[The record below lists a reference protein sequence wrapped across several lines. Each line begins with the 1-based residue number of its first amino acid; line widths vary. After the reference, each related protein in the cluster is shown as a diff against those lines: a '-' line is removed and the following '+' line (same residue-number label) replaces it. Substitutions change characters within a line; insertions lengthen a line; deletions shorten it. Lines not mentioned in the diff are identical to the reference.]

1 MKSYKGYLID
11 LDGTVYFGKKRIPT
25 AEKFIRQ
32 LVQEGVPFLFITNNA
47 TRTPEQVAEVLRS
60 EYELPVTAEHVYTSS
75 LAMIDYLYQ
84 HYSTST
90 VYVVGEPSLHEHI
103 QSAGFTV
110 NQTANADVV
119 VQALNRHTTYEEL
132 ATAVLAI
139 RNGASFLVTNIDSN
153 IPTEQGMLPSS
164 GALTAFIQYATQIEP
179 IVMGKPF
186 SPILEGGLKRLG
198 LPADEVLMIGDN
210 YETDIKVG
218 INAGM
223 DTLLVLTGFTQLE
236 DLAQVAIQPTYVR
249 EDLSKWEI

>member
-1 MKSYKGYLID
+1 MQELESELKLPIVIGAFEAQAIALELEKDLIPAPPRPLTHD
-11 LDGTVYFGKKRIPT
+11 LFKNFARVFGVNVTKVVINKLT
-25 AEKFIRQ
+25 
-32 LVQEGVPFLFITNNA
+32 EGVFHSYLFCEQNGVEHTIDA
-47 TRTPEQVAEVLRS
+47 RTSDAIAIALRFKA
-60 EYELPVTAEHVYTSS
+60 P
-75 LAMIDYLYQ
+75 
-84 HYSTST
+84 
-90 VYVVGEPSLHEHI
+90 
-103 QSAGFTV
+103 
-110 NQTANADVV
+110 
-119 VQALNRHTTYEEL
+119 
-132 ATAVLAI
+132 
-139 RNGASFLVTNIDSN
+139 IDSN

-198 LPADEVLMIGDN
+198 LSVDEVLMIGDN